1 MSTADTVKAVLMTPK
16 TIALYVGLALAL
28 SWGLQ
33 LAAIRVWG
41 LESDATRLIFVAAM
55 WSPTLLALAFI
66 TLHRP
71 ARRGVL
77 WRPGRLIWLPVGVT
91 VETAIAFII
100 VAALVGAGVAT
111 TGWFA
116 FEPSGVTVS
125 GGPWL
130 LGAGVQSWPF
140 YALNIA
146 VTALAFSLIGL
157 VAATGEEFAW
167 RGFLQSHLTR
177 RLGVRTGILVLA
189 GVWWAWHLPGLLAG
203 YNFPD
208 YPLLGALILFPLQ
221 MIGASLFFGWLTI
234 RSGSFWAAA
243 LAHAAVNSVQ
253 QGVID
258 NIVTTL
264 PGLAVD
270 ALRTGLILAVGLACW
285 SDIARPRSPAD
296 PPA

>member
-100 VAALVGAGVAT
+100 VAALVGAG
-111 TGWFA
+111 
-116 FEPSGVTVS
+116 
-125 GGPWL
+125 
-130 LGAGVQSWPF
+130 
-140 YALNIA
+140 
-146 VTALAFSLIGL
+146 
-157 VAATGEEFAW
+157 W
-167 RGFLQSHLTR
+167 RQPVGSH
-177 RLGVRTGILVLA
+177 
-189 GVWWAWHLPGLLAG
+189 
-203 YNFPD
+203 
-208 YPLLGALILFPLQ
+208 
-221 MIGASLFFGWLTI
+221 S
-234 RSGSFWAAA
+234 S
-243 LAHAAVNSVQ
+243 
-253 QGVID
+253 
-258 NIVTTL
+258 
-264 PGLAVD
+264 
-270 ALRTGLILAVGLACW
+270 
-285 SDIARPRSPAD
+285 